1 MRHHMPE
8 REDTQRAGPRE
19 LEGWSDRLY
28 RNLVERVPAVVY
40 IDSNDQRPDS
50 LYVSPQVQEIFGHP
64 AEDYLADQELW
75 RRQTHPDDVQHI
87 AETWRVARA
96 EERGFECEYRMIR
109 PEGRVIWVRDS
120 AVPVRGDDGHVE
132 FWQGVMYDITDA
144 KHAEQDLREA
154 EEKWRALVE
163 NLPAVIYL
171 VAPDD
176 DRRTLYVS
184 PHVERTLGY
193 SRSEWLQQPD
203 IWMELLHSD
212 DREPTLAAHDQ
223 HNRSGAPWNRDY
235 RLIAADGRAV
245 WFRDMASLVRHA
257 SGDPLYWHGL
267 QIDITELKLVEEQLR
282 ATRDQ
287 LELRVL
293 QRTAELEEAN
303 VLMSLEI
310 GERRRAETEVR
321 ETEHRYRLLA
331 EQIPAVT
338 YTWTTVGDVETVY
351 TSPRIEQLL
360 GYTPEEWNVTPDFW
374 ESRLHPDDRTAVIAA
389 SLRSESTGELF
400 EMEYR
405 CLHKDG
411 HIVWVLDH
419 AALLSRVEDG
429 RPSAFQG
436 VMLDITSRKQA
447 EAAAAETETRYR
459 SLTEQLPGVTYVWEH
474 NPENGTYVVP
484 YVSPQ
489 IEPLLGYTP
498 QEWCAS
504 IDVWTD
510 ALHPEDRDSILEF
523 FARVEQAGEDFATE
537 YRILSKDGRVL
548 WVQDQGRLLARDAL
562 GRPTRFQGL
571 MVDVTER
578 QLAEE
583 AHHETEQRYRT
594 LVEELPAITFIE
606 APAPDAPRE
615 TRLTYVSPQVELIL
629 GYRSDELTGDPTLFE
644 RTVHPEDRERVMAA
658 NVRSEE
664 TGEAFDQIYRR
675 TAKDGRVVWL
685 HTRAVLVRDERG
697 DPRYWH
703 GMSIDISDRMRAEES
718 LHEMEARYEDL
729 AGRVFKT
736 LGLEAEGTPSPGS
749 GL

>member
-8 REDTQRAGPRE
+8 REDRQRVGPPE

-28 RNLVERVPAVVY
+28 RNLVERVPAVVH

-64 AEDYLADQELW
+64 ADDYLADPELW

-96 EERGFECEYRMIR
+96 EERAFECEYRMIR
-109 PEGRVIWVRDS
+109 PEGAIIWVRDS

-132 FWQGVMYDITDA
+132 FWQGVLYDITVA

-163 NLPAVIYL
+163 NLPALIYL

-193 SRSEWLQQPD
+193 TRSEWLQQPD
-203 IWMELLHSD
+203 IWMELLHPD
-212 DREPTLAAHDQ
+212 DREPTLAAHDH
-223 HNRSGAPWNRDY
+223 HNQTGEPWSRDY

-245 WFRDMASLVRHA
+245 WFRDIATLVRDA

-267 QIDITELKLVEEQLR
+267 QIDITELKRVEEQLR
-282 ATRDQ
+282 AARDQ

-303 VLMSLEI
+303 ILMSLEI
-310 GERRRAETEVR
+310 AERRRAEAEAR
-321 ETEHRYRLLA
+321 EAEHRYRLLA

-338 YTWTTVGDVETVY
+338 YTWITVGDGETAY

-360 GYTPEEWNVTPDFW
+360 GYTPEEWNVTADFW
-374 ESRLHPDDRTAVIAA
+374 ESRVHPDDRPTVLAA
-389 SLRSESTGELF
+389 SLRSESTGEPF
-400 EMEYR
+400 EMEFRY
-405 CLHKDG
+405 LHKAG
-411 HIVWVLDH
+411 HIVWVLSR
-419 AALLSRVEDG
+419 AALLSRDENG
-429 RPSAFQG
+429 RPSSFQG
-436 VMLDITSRKQA
+436 VMLDITARKEA
-447 EAAAAETETRYR
+447 EAKASETELRYR
-459 SLTEQLPGVTYVWEH
+459 ALTEELPAVIYVLEVE
-474 NPENGTYVVP
+474 PGTTTDRIA

-489 IEPLLGYTP
+489 IHTLLGYEPEQWLSSATWVEAVHP
-498 QEWCAS
+498 DDRER
-504 IDVWTD
+504 VWAT
-510 ALHPEDRDSILEF
+510 AAAVFET
-523 FARVEQAGEDFATE
+523 GEPYVIE
-537 YRILSKDGRVL
+537 YRIRTKDDRSLWVRDQGRVL
-548 WVQDQGRLLARDAL
+548 QRDAL
-562 GRPTRFQGL
+562 GRPRSIQGL
-571 MVDVTER
+571 MLDITREREWTGALAETER
-578 QLAEE
+578 
-583 AHHETEQRYRT
+583 RYRT

-615 TRLTYVSPQVELIL
+615 TRLTYVSPQVEQIL
-629 GYRSDELTGDPTLFE
+629 GYLPEELTGDPTLFE
-644 RTVHPEDRERVMAA
+644 RTVHPEDRERVMGA
-658 NVRSEE
+658 NVVSEE
-664 TGEAFDQIYRR
+664 TGEPFDELYRR
-675 TAKDGRVVWL
+675 IAKDGRVVWF
-685 HTRAVLVRDERG
+685 HTRAVLVRDEDG

-703 GMSIDISDRMRAEES
+703 GMSIDISDRMRAEEN
-718 LHEMEARYEDL
+718 LREMEAQYEDL
-729 AGRVFKT
+729 AGRVFKS
-736 LGLEAEGTPSPGS
+736 LGLEAEGSQPPAS